1 MSLPYWTACMAGKRA
16 PRVLMTA
23 DTVGGVWTYAV
34 ELARELDARGVQVA
48 IATMGAPVSAHQR
61 EELAGTRR
69 VTLHES
75 TYRLEWMQESEAD
88 VQEAGDWLL
97 ALERKLRPDLV
108 HLNQYAFGALPFV
121 APTLMV
127 AHSCV
132 LSWWR
137 AVHGVAAPQEWNAYR
152 KLVRTGL
159 AGAGLVGAPTRTML
173 DSLAANYGYDRGG
186 LVLGNAA
193 NPDLFTPARKQPVV
207 LAAGRFWDAA
217 KNLAALEQVAPT
229 LDWPVHVAGA
239 YKQPDGG
246 TVVPAGVHCLGEL
259 PREELA
265 QHLASAAIYA
275 LPARYEP
282 FGLSVLEAALS
293 GCALVLGDIA
303 SLREIWGDAALYVA
317 PDDHAALR
325 ETLARLIA
333 QPALRARLAR
343 AALARAEHFTPGRKC
358 DAYLAAYASLHPRFA
373 GTRAEE
379 PACA

>member
-1 MSLPYWTACMAGKRA
+1 MAARRA

-69 VTLHES
+69 VSLHES
-75 TYRLEWMQESEAD
+75 NYRLEWMQDSTAD
-88 VQEAGDWLL
+88 VQAAGAWLL
-97 ALERKLRPDLV
+97 ALERKLQPDLV
-108 HLNQYAFGALPFV
+108 HLNQYAFGSLPFT
-121 APTLMV
+121 ARTLMV

-132 LSWWR
+132 LSWWQ
-137 AVHGVAAPQEWNAYR
+137 AVHGVAAPKEWNAYR
-152 KLVRTGL
+152 RLVR
-159 AGAGLVGAPTRTML
+159 AGLSGVGLVAAPTAAML
-173 DSLAANYGYDRGG
+173 DSLAANYGYRRGG

-193 NPDLFTPARKQPVV
+193 SPELFAPARKQRVV

-217 KNLAALEQVAPT
+217 KNLTALEQVAP
-229 LDWPVHVAGA
+229 LLQWPVHVAGA

-265 QHLASAAIYA
+265 QHLATAAIYA

-293 GCALVLGDIA
+293 GCALVLGDIP

-333 QPALRARLAR
+333 QPALRTQLAG
-343 AALARAEHFTPGRKC
+343 AALARAEHFTPARKC

-373 GTRAEE
+373 LARAEE
-379 PACA
+379 PACV